1 MKKRVVFLSAAILIV
16 SMGLLYVNSGNFVSG
31 QNAMKKCCVGQ
42 TTSTVERDIK
52 AGSDQLSSYEF
63 VTDKV
68 CCEQTK
74 SAVQNDIMIMSGVKD
89 VKFSKTCSMS
99 KMTKVTVIYSPTE
112 TNNDLI
118 SASIKEKNLDCS
130 NSPDCNCPGYNKNES
145 SGKSS
150 SEPCPGN
157 CDKCKNKKTSGKN
170 I

>member
-1 MKKRVVFLSAAILIV
+1 MKKRVVFFSAAILIV

-42 TTSTVERDIK
+42 TTSTVEKDIK
-52 AGSDQLSSYEF
+52 AGGDQMSSYEF

-74 SAVQNDIMIMSGVKD
+74 SSMQKQIMSMAGVRD
-89 VKFSKTCSMS
+89 VQFSSTCSMS
-99 KMTKVTVIYSPTE
+99 KMTKVTVIYSPAE
-112 TNNDLI
+112 TNNDKI

-130 NSPDCNCPGYNKNES
+130 NNPDCNCPGYKKNES

-150 SEPCPGN
+150 DPCPGN